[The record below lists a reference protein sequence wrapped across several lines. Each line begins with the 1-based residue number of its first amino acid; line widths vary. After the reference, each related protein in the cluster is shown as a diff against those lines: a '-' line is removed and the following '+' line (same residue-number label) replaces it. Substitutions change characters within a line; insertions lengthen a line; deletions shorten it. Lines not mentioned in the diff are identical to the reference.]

1 MMLIRNPRNRT
12 PGRGKA
18 EWGQGGQV
26 NSFLGEVGSR
36 GYPGRTGSI
45 SADVEGARLGIGPQ
59 TPRGPGTAARQRGAV
74 PSPSLAGT
82 SRRTPESS
90 GLPVPVAATAAA
102 PRERPTPSRGSPVRL
117 GHSAPLGSAR
127 TRGGGGAGRAAI
139 LDPDGPRATACAP
152 RRRERPRGAQGAG
165 ASGAGGRAG
174 GGGRER
180 GWQRRK
186 GVVGNRAAAASGL
199 LSGGSAPLLPRLRR
213 RRPSGK
219 MPSAQGCEEGTR
231 AAARSAATA
240 AVARVL

>member
-1 MMLIRNPRNRT
+1 MAQFPARASPGHPVAHRSPR
-12 PGRGKA
+12 
-18 EWGQGGQV
+18 
-26 NSFLGEVGSR
+26 GSR
-36 GYPGRTGSI
+36 FPSLLQPQRHERGRPPPAGPRFGWAAARR
-45 SADVEGARLGIGPQ
+45 SA
-59 TPRGPGTAARQRGAV
+59 PRG
-74 PSPSLAGT
+74 L
-82 SRRTPESS
+82 
-90 GLPVPVAATAAA
+90 
-102 PRERPTPSRGSPVRL
+102 
-117 GHSAPLGSAR
+117 
-127 TRGGGGAGRAAI
+127 GGAGRAAI
-139 LDPDGPRATACAP
+139 LDPDGPRASACAP

-219 MPSAQGCEEGTR
+219 MPSAQGCEEGTG